1 MKRKVLKII
10 LYICGIFCIVYPI
23 YSKFLSYKNQTTSIY
38 DYKKEI
44 ENMDQALLEEKRK
57 NSEEFN
63 RENSTETTVIDPNT
77 INANDNLASSYSF
90 LEVGE
95 TIGYITIPKINIELP
110 IYEGVTI
117 NNLSKGV
124 SHMENTSLPNGNINT
139 HSILAGHTG
148 ISQAVIFDNLNE
160 LELEDEFYI
169 SYYGETTKYKVIE
182 EKIVLPEETNGL
194 KVEEG
199 RCLVTLVTCTPKTV
213 NSHRLLVTGQKV
225 EEEPIVDEE
234 EEENQQEQVI
244 EEIQPKTDL
253 ELFMEFMKAN
263 KQTYIFIL
271 LIIIFFIIINIIS
284 KIRKT
289 IKSRKKRE

>member
-44 ENMDQALLEEKRK
+44 ENMDQALLDEKRK

-110 IYEGVTI
+110 IYEGVTV

-148 ISQAVIFDNLNE
+148 ISHAVIFDNLDE
-160 LELEDEFYI
+160 LELDDEFYI
-169 SYYGETTKYKVIE
+169 SYYGEITKYKVIE
-182 EKIVLPEETNGL
+182 ERIVLPEETNRL

-199 RCLVTLVTCTPKTV
+199 KCLVTLVTCTPKTV
-213 NSHRLLVTGQKV
+213 NTHRLLVTGQKV
-225 EEEPIVDEE
+225 EEELIVDDVEE
-234 EEENQQEQVI
+234 KNEQEQVI
-244 EEIQPKTDL
+244 EEIRPKTDI

-263 KQTYIFIL
+263 KQTFIFIL

-284 KIRKT
+284 KIKKI

>member
-44 ENMDQALLEEKRK
+44 ENMDQALLDEKRK
-57 NSEEFN
+57 NSEKFN

-110 IYEGVTI
+110 IYEGVTV

-148 ISQAVIFDNLNE
+148 ISQAVIFDNLDE
-160 LELEDEFYI
+160 LELDDEFYI

-182 EKIVLPEETNGL
+182 ERIVLPEETNRL

-199 RCLVTLVTCTPKTV
+199 KCLVTLVTCTPKTV
-213 NSHRLLVTGQKV
+213 NTHRLLVTGQKV
-225 EEEPIVDEE
+225 EEELIIDDVEE
-234 EEENQQEQVI
+234 KNEQEQVI
-244 EEIQPKTDL
+244 EEIRPKTDI

-263 KQTYIFIL
+263 KQTFIFIL

-284 KIRKT
+284 KIKKI